1 LQEAL
6 EEEQVVMIIKE
17 QLKVEQEIHHHLHHH
32 KEMLVVKMVGLMVEQ
47 AVEVLLHLEPLDLQV
62 LSHQLLQK
70 ESLAELE
77 HLIQ

>member
-1 LQEAL
+1 LQEAQEVEL
-6 EEEQVVMIIKE
+6 VQTIIKE

-47 AVEVLLHLEPLDLQV
+47 AVAVLLHLEPLDLQV
-62 LSHQLLQK
+62 LLHQLLQK

-77 HLIQ
+77 HLII